1 MYPKRKAK
9 SDRERFLDAFKKK
22 VGCTPEVY
30 VRRKLA
36 SGMSETELSKLYD
49 MLAIEIARRASCT
62 AIRYADV
69 LKTPEPKEAHKKI
82 AASFR
87 VPTCEKCGAN
97 MVLRTG
103 QSGPRKGKKFWG
115 CSNYPACRW
124 TKNIEEKNV

>member
-36 SGMSETELSKLYD
+36 SGMKEEELSRLYD

-62 AIRYADV
+62 AVRYQDV
-69 LKTPEPKEAHKKI
+69 LKMPETKEAHRQK
-82 AASFR
+82 AAGFR
-87 VPTCEKCGAN
+87 VPVCERCGAN

-103 QSGPRKGKKFWG
+103 QSGMRKGQKFWG
-115 CSNYPACRW
+115 CSNYPACRF
-124 TKNIEEKNV
+124 TKNIEEKNA